1 MAISRKLMRPRF
13 SLFVTFLVIA
23 FSTSA
28 AAPPDLPASAYVS
41 GVVGHKQSLP
51 LSCESRSATDL
62 AAFWGINVSET
73 GFFSALPKSD
83 NPDKGF
89 VGDVYGQW
97 GQVPPN
103 PYGVHA
109 RPVARLLRDY
119 GLEAQ
124 AQYGMS
130 WKALRTEIA
139 EGRPVIVW
147 VVGFVWSGTSQ
158 TYTAQ
163 DGSTATV
170 AAYEHTMILI
180 GYDENNVYL
189 VDAGSGN
196 TQTHSVSNFRASWAA
211 LGNMAVTAVGSSGG
225 GAASGGSSGDSGGQ
239 GGGGQAGGATYVV
252 QPGDYLT
259 KLAARWGTTWQQLA
273 ALNGIVWPYTIYPG
287 QVLQTGGGEPAPEP
301 KPTKTPKPESQPDSG
316 SGSTPGG
323 VYIVK
328 AGEHL
333 MMIARALGLDWREIA
348 ELNGLVPPY
357 VLYPGQSLT
366 LPGGASPPPGG
377 GSSSSGQ
384 THTVQPGDYLVALAR
399 RFGVTWQELASANN
413 IGWPYTIYPGQVLT
427 IP

>member
-1 MAISRKLMRPRF
+1 MKTL
-13 SLFVTFLVIA
+13 LLLVLL
-23 FSTSA
+23 STTLAAPAA
-28 AAPPDLPASAYVS
+28 AAPQELPAAAYIS

-51 LSCESRSATDL
+51 LSCESRSAADL
-62 AAFWGINVSET
+62 AAFWGISISET
-73 GFFSALPKSD
+73 GFFNALPKSD

-89 VGDVYGQW
+89 VGDVYGKW

-109 RPVARLLRDY
+109 KPVARLLRDY
-119 GLEAQ
+119 GLDAQ
-124 AQYGMS
+124 AQYSLS

-147 VVGFVWSGTSQ
+147 VVGFVWSGTPE

-189 VDAGSGN
+189 VDAGSGSV
-196 TQTHSVSNFRASWAA
+196 QTHSVANFRASWAV
-211 LGNMAVTAVGSSGG
+211 LGNMAVTAVGSGG
-225 GAASGGSSGDSGGQ
+225 GVSDSESGSGATSGSSGG
-239 GGGGQAGGATYVV
+239 GGGGQSSGSATYVV

-259 KLAARWGTTWQQLA
+259 KLAAQWSTTWQQLA

-287 QVLQTGGGEPAPEP
+287 QVLQTGQGEAAPAP
-301 KPTKTPKPESQPDSG
+301 KPTKTPKPDSAPA
-316 SGSTPGG
+316 PGG
-323 VYIVK
+323 GQATGGTYIVK

-348 ELNGLVPPY
+348 NLNGLVSPY
-357 VLYPGQSLT
+357 VLYPGQALK
-366 LPGGASPPPGG
+366 LPGGSGGGQSSGGGG
-377 GSSSSGQ
+377 GSQSGQ
-384 THTVQPGDYLVALAR
+384 TYTVQAGDYLVALAR
-399 RFGVTWQELASANN
+399 KFDTTWQDLAAANG